1 MKNML
6 KSNKHKKVEVTSNHA
21 ITLITLVITIII
33 LLILAGVAINITIGE
48 NGLFTRAKYA
58 KKQMEKAS
66 IIEQIQTEI
75 IEKQIENESQKID
88 SESLEKILEK
98 YGEVQKD
105 QEGNITGVKI
115 NDNMNIKL
123 EEILGENEVA
133 NSGNSGQEDKK
144 NMHKV
149 IFKGTNVT
157 LEGESEVEDGTT
169 YTAILN
175 IAPGYTFNGYYI
187 EMNKEPLSWRDV
199 SDEIIERIPEL
210 YNGNGVK
217 IENVTADIEITSC
230 ASTYM
235 YPVDYSANGIEKW
248 QMLYKDEL
256 GNTFITPK
264 YVLEVEEFPTDLSFE
279 KISNSENK
287 MKWNLKVDGKNK
299 VVEKSVKNIFMSKG
313 EPNEP
318 VDNSRLLLYNR
329 ILDTSIW
336 EKFVTQDL
344 KSKGCMAIGAPSL
357 EMMIKVTNQ
366 MQINKKYTVEKSTE
380 EDKDYIVKNEEG
392 NIISNFLEGEQSY
405 QLGTNRTTAIR
416 DGRKITP
423 NCEFY
428 LSTFSNTY
436 RIYNWD
442 WNASVGVYS
451 YTSNGEKDKSFLPVI
466 YIPAS
471 IGTSYNDA
479 TGMWEIN

>member
-1 MKNML
+1 
-6 KSNKHKKVEVTSNHA
+6 
-21 ITLITLVITIII
+21 
-33 LLILAGVAINITIGE
+33 
-48 NGLFTRAKYA
+48 
-58 KKQMEKAS
+58 
-66 IIEQIQTEI
+66 
-75 IEKQIENESQKID
+75 
-88 SESLEKILEK
+88 
-98 YGEVQKD
+98 
-105 QEGNITGVKI
+105 
-115 NDNMNIKL
+115 
-123 EEILGENEVA
+123 
-133 NSGNSGQEDKK
+133 
-144 NMHKV
+144 MHKV